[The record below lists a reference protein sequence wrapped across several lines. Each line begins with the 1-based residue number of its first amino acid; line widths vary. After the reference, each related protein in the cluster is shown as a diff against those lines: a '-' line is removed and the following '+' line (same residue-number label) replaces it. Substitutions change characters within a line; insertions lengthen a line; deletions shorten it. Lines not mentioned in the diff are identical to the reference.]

1 MIRARPT
8 QLGGVQ
14 VLFDDAPAEM
24 FQVDPDHLICV
35 VPRAAAGADHFQLQ
49 IVNGSQRSARFVLPI
64 AANSGILTHA
74 FPGLPAA
81 GSVDGMIGNA
91 DGSVNDADHPAA
103 PGSVITLYATGIAA
117 GEVRRYWNAPPVSRF
132 EIVYNLAATARLMPG
147 FIGALYVIDFR
158 IPNAPGDGVYLVPT
172 PGQLVRNRT
181 RGKRYRCVR
190 DIRRTY
196 RVRG

>member
-117 GEVRRYWNAPPVSRF
+117 GIHRGVVCHRFPHSQRAGRRRVPGADTGATCAKSDAWEAVS
-132 EIVYNLAATARLMPG
+132 VCT
-147 FIGALYVIDFR
+147 
-158 IPNAPGDGVYLVPT
+158 
-172 PGQLVRNRT
+172 
-181 RGKRYRCVR
+181 
-190 DIRRTY
+190 
-196 RVRG
+196 